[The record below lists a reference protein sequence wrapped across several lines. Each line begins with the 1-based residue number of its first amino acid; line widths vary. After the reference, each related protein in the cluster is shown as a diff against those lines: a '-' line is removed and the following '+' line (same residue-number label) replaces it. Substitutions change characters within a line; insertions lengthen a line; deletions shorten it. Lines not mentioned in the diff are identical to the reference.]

1 MIFIAQ
7 LNFVSYYFKDMRNII
22 NIQGYNQNFKYMVE
36 YVNSNTEIDIENT
49 ADIKY
54 FVRGNN
60 VYLHTDDDVYFRN
73 GNEWYAGH
81 TEDCVKTY
89 IPTKFNTSLMRMYFP
104 CHSADN
110 YRSGLKYMLTVNTWV
125 GGHKIE
131 LGSYLFHR
139 IDCTAIESG
148 VFEYGMERYYD
159 CVEFDIIDPYDIIYS
174 EEWRNFRQSVCDVDM
189 ENNNTGSILTATL
202 YLVSEGED
210 GVLMMNDECIGGIAS
225 FNISKDS
232 TGYLTLNLEPD
243 LDDLGWK
250 LTTIVPKAF
259 CTDTQENNRL
269 IRYINNTYGIPV
281 ASVND
286 IKYEIIAK
294 NHDTIVQ
301 GPIRPFNPKPLNEAT
316 EHLTQTIGWNW
327 VLNEPDMCTVE
338 DDGTVKRIPNS
349 RCGLRHFFE
358 AWTPQ
363 VDGWPHFEEGWV
375 MQASMTVTL
384 DEHEMYILSN
394 EVPITQEVFRFFV
407 GWTPDELEK
416 REKIEDMEIKNYTL
430 VNKIENK
437 VIQLDRPDKSKSNI
451 IQPVFFRV
459 NDAELLT
466 IHPAVTENVCVNL
479 DDFKSKVDTF
489 YLQLENCR
497 FNQIGANQYGI
508 IFKVVGASLPNETP
522 EGTYYIL
529 NEDYE
534 LVTTGKYKYV
544 K

>member
-1 MIFIAQ
+1 
-7 LNFVSYYFKDMRNII
+7 
-22 NIQGYNQNFKYMVE
+22 MVE
-36 YVNSNTEIDIENT
+36 YVNSNTGIDIENT

-189 ENNNTGSILTATL
+189 ENNNTGSILTTTL

-232 TGYLTLNLEPD
+232 TGYLKLNLEPD
-243 LDDLGWK
+243 LEDLGWK

-259 CTDTQENNRL
+259 CMDTQENNRL
-269 IRYINNTYGIPV
+269 IRYINNTYGLPV

-301 GPIRPFNPKPLNEAT
+301 GPIVSFSPKPLNEAT
-316 EHLTQTIGWNW
+316 EHLTQTIGWNR
-327 VLNEPDMCTVE
+327 VLSEPDSCTVE
-338 DDGTVKRIPNS
+338 DDGEVLRKPNA

-375 MQASMTVTL
+375 MQASMTVTV

-508 IFKVVGASLPNETP
+508 IFKVVGTSLPNETP
-522 EGTYYIL
+522 DGTYYIL